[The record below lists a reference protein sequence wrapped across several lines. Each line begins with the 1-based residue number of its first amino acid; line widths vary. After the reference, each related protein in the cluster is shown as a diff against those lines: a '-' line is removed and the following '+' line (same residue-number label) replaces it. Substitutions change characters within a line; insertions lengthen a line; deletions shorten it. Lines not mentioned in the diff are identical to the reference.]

1 MYGKLCGALGTQAE
15 EEPLP
20 RSEGAHH
27 PHQASVHPPNAG
39 VRGSPQARVHPPSAG
54 VRGSPLASALTPQ
67 WPVFEG
73 GARWG
78 LRDPGFWERSW
89 AWQTALPSPSPQ
101 PLSRRVG
108 GGRSHMSWQSCG
120 GPQGHRRHHPSTVPT
135 VFLGRC
141 CQTTKYHHLRSTAN
155 TYFNFP
161 NNVTPPCQQ
170 HQVSGSVTCLLQH
183 IHLPRHQ
190 TAPLGQRGS
199 GGRGL
204 RFTALSPVTGS
215 LSGDR

>member
-1 MYGKLCGALGTQAE
+1 
-15 EEPLP
+15 
-20 RSEGAHH
+20 
-27 PHQASVHPPNAG
+27 
-39 VRGSPQARVHPPSAG
+39 
-54 VRGSPLASALTPQ
+54 
-67 WPVFEG
+67 
-73 GARWG
+73 
-78 LRDPGFWERSW
+78 
-89 AWQTALPSPSPQ
+89 
-101 PLSRRVG
+101 
-108 GGRSHMSWQSCG
+108 MSWQSCG

-161 NNVTPPCQQ
+161 NNVTPPRQQ

-204 RFTALSPVTGS
+204 RFTALSPVTANPRPPSGAEIRVTAVPRPSRAPGGPRLDQGCMAARRRVCTHDAARGS
-215 LSGDR
+215 LYFEGEAGQGARLSRPPELWTESVSLLLGFLAGTFPSSSL